1 MFDTLGYRFK
11 DNSLLSTALT
21 HTSFAYENKDG
32 KTFSNERLEFL
43 GDAVLELIISS
54 HIFNKF
60 PDLTEGELTKL
71 RASIVCEDSL
81 SKVSK
86 KLKIGENLM
95 LGKGEEQ
102 NGGRNRPSI
111 LADAFE
117 AILGAIYLDGGFN
130 DAEKFILEVLKDV
143 ILQKKDSF
151 KTNDSKTL
159 LQEII
164 QKNSQE
170 PLVYKIISEEG
181 PAHDKVFTVE
191 VFHKGSS
198 LAIGGG
204 KSKKDAEQDAATIAI
219 KKMNIIN
226 SL

>member
-219 KKMNIIN
+219 KKNEYN
-226 SL
+226 K